1 MSQSHT
7 AQAREPLVHLSKRS
21 AIHPLKAWGVRLIAL
36 ILGLIVCGLVV
47 LINPWWSEPTK
58 LFDVIGVM
66 LLFSSVV
73 SIVRLVLV
81 WPIKGE

>member
-1 MSQSHT
+1 MVSVYE
-7 AQAREPLVHLSKRS
+7 AMKPKINFL
-21 AIHPLKAWGVRLIAL
+21 RLIL
-36 ILGLIVCGLVV
+36 FGLVV
-47 LINPWWSEPTK
+47 LINPWWDEPTK

-73 SIVRLVLV
+73 SIVRTIFN